1 MIKVCFTILENR
13 IAPVGD
19 KTLHLKITDSQGNVL
34 PNEDGNAEFS
44 ASRTIDY
51 ARERLDACIF
61 YDHPDEGAEEIYSP
75 GTYLVEILEGTTVI
89 GSTEFS
95 LR

>member
-1 MIKVCFTILENR
+1 MAWWAFIEWDWAPPPEDPEPPEAGLEEGR
-13 IAPVGD
+13 YALAA
-19 KTLHLKITDSQGNVL
+19 KL
-34 PNEDGNAEFS
+34 
-44 ASRTIDY
+44 

-61 YDHPDEGAEEIYSP
+61 YDHPDEGAEEIYRP